1 MNTLTSLLYS
11 GVIAGVLTLLVK
23 PLFEPAKMNLN
34 ELVNNINQSAQLPR
48 TQDGL
53 RIDPLTLTGNSLT
66 IHYHMLDFDSFMMPS
81 DIEASIKQNVSNM
94 YCTVFLKDP
103 QMRELSQEQHI
114 GLVAKFYNAKDRPL
128 TSIYMQPEQCL

>member
-1 MNTLTSLLYS
+1 MSLVVS
-11 GVIAGVLTLLVK
+11 GIIAGILYLLSQQLLK
-23 PLFEPAKMNLN
+23 PAEMNLN
-34 ELVNNINQSAQLPR
+34 EVVQSINQAAQLPR

-66 IHYHMLDFDSFMMPS
+66 IHYHMLNFDSFMMPS
-81 DIEASIKQNVSNM
+81 DVESSIKQNVSNM

-103 QMRELSQEQHI
+103 KLRKLSQEQHI